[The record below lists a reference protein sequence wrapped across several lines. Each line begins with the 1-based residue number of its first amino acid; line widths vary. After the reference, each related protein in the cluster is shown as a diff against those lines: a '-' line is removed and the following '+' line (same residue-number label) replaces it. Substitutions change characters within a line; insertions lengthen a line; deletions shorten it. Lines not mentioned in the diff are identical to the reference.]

1 MKILVTGGTGMVGQH
16 LQELFSPDEIWY
28 EKVIFIGSNEYDLTK
43 KLDVRNMFAK
53 YKPHTVIH
61 LAAKVGG
68 IQDNIA
74 HPVEFLQ
81 DNLLINSN
89 VVLEAQ
95 KYNVKKFIG
104 IGSTCSIP

>member
-16 LQELFSPDEIWY
+16 LQELFAPDEIWNG
-28 EKVIFIGSNEYDLTK
+28 KVIFIGSREYDLTK

-53 YKPHTVIH
+53 YKPDTVIH

-95 KYNVKKFIG
+95 KYNVKKLFSESG
-104 IGSTCSIP
+104 